1 MKITKS
7 ILIICLIFT
16 ASCATQS
23 GTKKSKE
30 TKEKIVINEVSKRF
44 GGVGQYSD
52 SSPLM
57 RTIPVHGFIGDLII
71 ASLSNILDSA
81 QVKFVKDDLNSLS
94 KSKEKYLY
102 FAFSES
108 DMLVRSI
115 IKNSLKNNDKKY
127 PNITF
132 VYVGDKKYQQEIQSY
147 VINSGMSY
155 EFMDIE
161 LLNL

>member
-7 ILIICLIFT
+7 ILIICLIFNV
-16 ASCATQS
+16 SCAANS
-23 GTKKSKE
+23 GTRKA
-30 TKEKIVINEVSKRF
+30 KEKIVINEVSKRF
-44 GGVGQYSD
+44 SSLGYYSN

-57 RTIPVHGFIGDLII
+57 RTVPIHGFIGDLII
-71 ASLSNILDSA
+71 ASLSNIFDSA
-81 QVKFVKDDLNSLS
+81 QVKFIKDDLNFLS

-102 FAFSES
+102 LVLSES
-108 DMLVRSI
+108 DMLARSI

-132 VYVGDKKYQQEIQSY
+132 IYVGDKKYQQEIQSY

-155 EFMDIE
+155 EFVDINS
-161 LLNL
+161 LGL